1 MNDLSEKI
9 NAPLLAAIERIAK
22 PAPSPVKAAEDM
34 LNRMDMT
41 PQVAAELFEVVGL
54 GLADWCEREKVSER
68 DLFANL
74 ATLRRDVLE
83 IGTGSR

>member
-9 NAPLLAAIERIAK
+9 NAPILAAIERIAK
-22 PAPSPVKAAEDM
+22 PAQPYSSTKAAQAFLEKLDM
-34 LNRMDMT
+34 S
-41 PQVAAELFEVVGL
+41 PEVAAELFEVVGL

-83 IGTGSR
+83 IK